1 MFRYC
6 LTIAFIGVISLLC
19 SPVTPAQTT
28 RTLTV
33 RIDTVRLSACGA
45 KSFLLGVGVGD
56 IYVADSVVGMRVVLA
71 WDRTSI
77 DLEDQAIFSSETIG
91 GQFPQR
97 FVTKDAETA
106 TMVIEMGNVNLNPV
120 AGTGKPLFFVKGIV
134 TAPDT
139 VSGMN
144 GWVLVTSLSLES
156 TTNFSINNG
165 RPGLIRVERDTT
177 PAFTGAMSVE
187 TVSFDTVQV
196 DTVTLTASN
205 LKNRRVNEI
214 TFALKADTSYYSF
227 VDTIETGTIAGSVVW
242 TTKEVRITSD
252 SIVGRLVAQSDL
264 IADGALLKVVLRR
277 KTDSAFTSA
286 LEVLRFGVNRQSCL
300 GRLRHQGAQVSAEA
314 IIQDS
319 STTGVDDQREV
330 RKSDAIVIHVEP
342 EQGSLR
348 VTMNGGE
355 VREVMVFDMNGN
367 RLPVQSVER
376 LNASTSRVR
385 LTTPPPSGIYFIG
398 LRGRNEIVYKQ
409 FTFIK

>member
-1 MFRYC
+1 
-6 LTIAFIGVISLLC
+6 
-19 SPVTPAQTT
+19 
-28 RTLTV
+28 
-33 RIDTVRLSACGA
+33 
-45 KSFLLGVGVGD
+45 
-56 IYVADSVVGMRVVLA
+56 MRVVLA

-120 AGTGKPLFFVKGIV
+120 AGTGKPLFFVKGVV

-144 GWVLVTSLSLES
+144 GWVLVTSLSFES

-227 VDTIETGTIAGSVVW
+227 VDTVETGTIAGSVVW

-286 LEVLRFGVNRQSCL
+286 LDVLRFGVNRQSCL

-330 RKSDAIVIHVEP
+330 RKSDAIIIHVEP

-355 VREVMVFDMNGN
+355 VGEVMVFDMNGN